1 MSAIPL
7 NLASNSE
14 FDTRNVFELEQTD
27 RLKYLHT
34 KIRDKTASKRQFTFY
49 ADQVIRLLLEQ
60 SLQRLTFNN
69 KQVTT
74 PVGAIYQGKQFAKPI
89 CGVSVV
95 RAGESMENE
104 LRRID
109 LNIPIGKILIQ
120 RDPESKLPKL
130 YYAKLPEHIEQYHIL
145 VFEPMLATGGSAI
158 CALEVLC
165 NSGVKP
171 ENITFVNLLC
181 SPEGLANVTKRF
193 PDVVIQTSSIEQC
206 LNEHAFM
213 IPGIGDFGDR
223 YFGTT
228 DLGAV

>member
-1 MSAIPL
+1 MLAT
-7 NLASNSE
+7 NLKSLSRPDYNTA
-14 FDTRNVFELEQTD
+14 NVIELEQTD
-27 RLKYLHT
+27 RLHYLHT
-34 KIRDKTASKRQFTFY
+34 KVRDKTANKRQFTFY
-49 ADQVIRLLLEQ
+49 ADQIIRLLLEK
-60 SLQRLTFNN
+60 SLERLNFEGLN
-69 KQVTT
+69 VTT
-74 PVGAIYQGKQFAKPI
+74 PVGETYEGKQFAKPL

-104 LRRID
+104 LRRLD

-120 RDPESKLPKL
+120 RDPTTKLPKL
-130 YYAKLPEHIEQYHIL
+130 YYSKLPDNVEKFHVL
-145 VFEPMLATGGSAI
+145 LFEPMLATGGSAI
-158 CALEVLC
+158 CALDVMTKA
-165 NSGVKP
+165 GVKP

-181 SPEGLANVTKRF
+181 SPEGLQKVTAQF
-193 PDVVIQTSSIEQC
+193 PDVTIVTSSIEQR